1 MTEKDNAPFYKEIF
15 YKIENEL
22 GPIDTIIGLGLG
34 AVVGATVCG
43 LYWRHAWK
51 NH

>member
-1 MTEKDNAPFYKEIF
+1 MNKNKEPFYKEV
-15 YKIENEL
+15 YDKVENEIGVL
-22 GPIDTIIGLGLG
+22 DTVIGLGLG
-34 AVVGATVCG
+34 VVVCA

>member
-1 MTEKDNAPFYKEIF
+1 MDKKPDKVPFYKEICN
-15 YKIENEL
+15 KVEKEI
-22 GPIDTIIGLGLG
+22 GVIDLIIGLGL
-34 AVVGATVCG
+34 GATVCG

>member
-1 MTEKDNAPFYKEIF
+1 MDKNKVPFYVKYIQKVEKEV
-15 YKIENEL
+15 
-22 GPIDTIIGLGLG
+22 GVIDLIIGLSLG
-34 AVVGATVCG
+34 ATTCA

>member
-1 MTEKDNAPFYKEIF
+1 MNENKEPFYKEV
-15 YKIENEL
+15 YDKVENEIGVL
-22 GPIDTIIGLGLG
+22 DMVIGLGLG
-34 AVVGATVCG
+34 AVVCV